1 MPAVG
6 EIADR
11 IARAWAGVRSYRSV
25 FTTTQ
30 RLPGTP
36 APSVVTIEVIEEAV
50 LPDRRHRIMRENG
63 VVTAELIIVGSTV
76 YVRGIALPGFS
87 TPRPDPDAW
96 LLVDPAIAQ
105 AGDDVASLYAAV
117 ATPIAPPYAALSP
130 EERLRDAVPLDRI
143 EIGGRTCQRYRI
155 ADTTMTGERV
165 EILLALGPDDLPC
178 SIETSAGGTDSRSV
192 FTYNLPITI
201 VPPELATPIA
211 SPTG

>member
-1 MPAVG
+1 MPTVG

-36 APSVVTIEVIEEAV
+36 APSVVTIEVIEEAI
-50 LPDRRHRIMRENG
+50 LPDRRHRITRENG
-63 VVTAELIIVGSTV
+63 VVTSELITVGSTI
-76 YVRGIALPGFS
+76 YARGTTLPGFS

-96 LLVDPAIAQ
+96 LIIDPAIVK
-105 AGDDVASLYAAV
+105 AGNDSASLYAAF
-117 ATPIAPPYAALSP
+117 AMPIAPPYAALSP
-130 EERLRDAVPLDRI
+130 EERLRDAVPLDRV

-178 SIETSAGGTDSRSV
+178 SIETIAGGTDSRSV

-211 SPTG
+211 SPMG